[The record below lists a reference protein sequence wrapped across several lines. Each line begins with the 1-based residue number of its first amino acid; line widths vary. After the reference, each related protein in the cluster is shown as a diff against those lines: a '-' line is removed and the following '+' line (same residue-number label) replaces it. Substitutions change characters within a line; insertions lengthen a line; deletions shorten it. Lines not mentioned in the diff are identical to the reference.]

1 MVPSSVASCN
11 EGPAFCKTKEL
22 ERVGKVGKVE
32 RGNWKNPDPCVYYN
46 KENLYVSDLESDIEE
61 TYSSQGYI
69 RQRGKRKKKPDP
81 SSPGYFLGLIQ
92 ASPLFE
98 LVKVDSNQL
107 VSRTIITRIPL
118 VDLRY

>member
-1 MVPSSVASCN
+1 MLRNA
-11 EGPAFCKTKEL
+11 ARTKEL
-22 ERVGKVGKVE
+22 EKVGKVGKVE
-32 RGNWKNPDPCVYYN
+32 RGNWKPPNPCVYYN

-118 VDLRY
+118 VDLR